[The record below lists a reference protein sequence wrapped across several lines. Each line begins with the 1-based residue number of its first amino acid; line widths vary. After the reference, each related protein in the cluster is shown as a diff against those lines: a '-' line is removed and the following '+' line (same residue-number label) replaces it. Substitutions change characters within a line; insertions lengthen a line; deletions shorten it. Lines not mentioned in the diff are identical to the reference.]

1 MNKDKVRNDYQ
12 TCGIVF
18 KSDFSHVSY
27 PHYDYVVN
35 LYDAYKKGCL
45 PFNGSTSEQPGQI
58 MNIFVLLNNLYIET
72 EDKQR
77 KEQENKNK
85 KSRSKR

>member
-1 MNKDKVRNDYQ
+1 MNKEKVHGTFQ

-18 KSDFSHVSY
+18 KSDFSNVSY

-45 PFNGSTSEQPGQI
+45 PFEGSASEQPGQI
-58 MNIFVLLNNLYIET
+58 INIFVLLNNLYIET

-77 KEQENKNK
+77 KEQETKNK
-85 KSRSKR
+85 KARSKR